1 MINLEEGRKIL
12 RKMSIKSKFL
22 IKNFSYTISSN
33 LISLIISTLVVI
45 VVPKLVGVEEYGY
58 WQLYLF
64 YSAYVGFLH
73 FGWSDGIYLRY
84 GGEEYS
90 NIDKRIFSSQFYMM
104 ALFQFFVAA
113 IIFGLAVL
121 FIKDTD
127 RVFILN
133 MVALNALI
141 INVLSILLLTL
152 QATNRIKDY
161 AQINIISR
169 VSYVLLIIFFL
180 FLGIREFRVMIVA
193 DLIGKTLSLIYAIYA
208 CKDIVFNKINTLSF
222 NFSET
227 TENIRVGMKLM
238 FANIASMLIIGV
250 VRFGIEYSW
259 DVSTFGKISLTLSVS
274 NLLMLFINAT
284 GIVIFPVLR
293 KLHIEALPKLYIVIR
308 DILMVIL
315 FSVLVLYFPM
325 NALLTRWLPNYADSL
340 AFMALLF
347 PISLYEGKMGLLINT
362 YLQTLR
368 KEKFI
373 MKINIVVLLLSV
385 FSTIFTT
392 IIFRNLN
399 AAILSILFAI
409 SIRSILAEVYLSKF
423 LKVNVKKDIL
433 YETTLTV
440 LFVIIGW
447 YINSISGFVL
457 YALAVS
463 FYVYLKRKG
472 LVHSFSMMK
481 TYMRI

>member
-1 MINLEEGRKIL
+1 MENKGIQ
-12 RKMSIKSKFL
+12 F

-64 YSAYVGFLH
+64 YSSYVGFLH

-90 NIDKRIFSSQFYMM
+90 DLDKKAFSSQFYMM
-104 ALFQFFVAA
+104 MLFQFFIAV
-113 IIFGLAVL
+113 IIVIVSLVFCN
-121 FIKDTD
+121 DNN
-127 RVFILN
+127 RVFILT
-133 MVALNALI
+133 MVAINAVI
-141 INVLSILLLTL
+141 VNVLSVLLLTL

-169 VSYVLLIIFFL
+169 VTYILLIIIFL
-180 FLGIREFRVMIVA
+180 FIGIREYRLMIVA
-193 DLIGKTLSLIYAIYA
+193 DLTGKALSLLYAIYA
-208 CKDIVFNKINTLSF
+208 CKDIVIKKLNTL
-222 NFSET
+222 NFSFAET
-227 TENIRVGMKLM
+227 TENIRVGIKLM

-293 KLHIEALPKLYIVIR
+293 KLSIEALPELYLIIR
-308 DILMVIL
+308 DILMAIL
-315 FSVLVLYFPM
+315 FGVLVLYFPM
-325 NALLTRWLPNYADSL
+325 NALLSTWLPNYTESL
-340 AFMALLF
+340 VFMALLF

-362 YLQTLR
+362 YLKTLR

-373 MKINIVVLLLSV
+373 MKVNLIVLLLSV
-385 FSTIFTT
+385 LSTILTT
-392 IIFRNLN
+392 VIFRNLN
-399 AAILSILFAI
+399 AAVLSILLAI
-409 SIRSILAEVYLSKF
+409 AIRSILAEIYLSKA
-423 LKVNVKKDIL
+423 LKINVIKDII
-433 YETTLTV
+433 YETTLAI
-440 LFVIIGW
+440 LFIVIGW
-447 YINSISGFVL
+447 YINSIIGFVL
-457 YALAVS
+457 YLLTVS
-463 FYVYLKRKG
+463 FYFFLKRKG
-472 LVHSFSMMK
+472 LKISFNKMK
-481 TYMRI
+481 KYM

>member
-1 MINLEEGRKIL
+1 MIQ
-12 RKMSIKSKFL
+12 F

-64 YSAYVGFLH
+64 YSSYVGFLH
-73 FGWSDGIYLRY
+73 LGWSDGIYLRY

-90 NIDKRIFSSQFYMM
+90 ELDKKIFSSQFYMM
-104 ALFQFFVAA
+104 MLFQFFIAV
-113 IIFGLAVL
+113 IIVLISVL
-121 FIKDTD
+121 FVNDND
-127 RVFILN
+127 RVFIFK

-141 INVLSILLLTL
+141 INVLSVLLLTL

-169 VSYVLLIIFFL
+169 VSYVFLIIMFL
-180 FLGIREFRVMIVA
+180 FFGVREYRVMIVA
-193 DLIGKTLSLIYAIYA
+193 DLIGKALSLIYAIYA
-208 CKDIVFNKINTLSF
+208 CKDIVLNKINTLTF
-222 NFSET
+222 NFIET

-293 KLHIEALPKLYIVIR
+293 KLRIEALPKLYIVIR

-315 FSVLVLYFPM
+315 FFILVLYFPM

-362 YLQTLR
+362 YLKTLR

-373 MKINIVVLLLSV
+373 MRINIIVLLLSIV
-385 FSTIFTT
+385 STIFTT
-392 IIFRNLN
+392 LLFKNLN
-399 AAILSILFAI
+399 AAVLSILIAI
-409 SIRSILAEVYLSKF
+409 SIRSILAEIYLSKF
-423 LKVNVKKDIL
+423 LKVNVIKDIL

-440 LFVIIGW
+440 LFVVIGW
-447 YINSISGFVL
+447 YINSTSGFVL
-457 YALAVS
+457 YTLAIS
-463 FYVYLKRKG
+463 IYVFSKRKD
-472 LVHSFSMMK
+472 LKNSVSMMK
-481 TYMRI
+481 TYMKI

>member
-1 MINLEEGRKIL
+1 MNLENKAIQ
-12 RKMSIKSKFL
+12 F
-22 IKNFSYTISSN
+22 IKNFFYTISSN

-64 YSAYVGFLH
+64 YSSYVGFLH

-90 NIDKRIFSSQFYMM
+90 DLDKKTFSSQFYMM
-104 ALFQFFVAA
+104 MIFQFFIAVIIVIVA
-113 IIFGLAVL
+113 IL
-121 FIKDTD
+121 FVNNND
-127 RVFILN
+127 RVFIFI

-141 INVLSILLLTL
+141 VNVLSVLLLTL
-152 QATNRIKDY
+152 QATNRIKNY

-169 VSYVLLIIFFL
+169 VSYIILILMFL
-180 FLGIREFRVMIVA
+180 FIGVREYRVMIVA
-193 DLIGKTLSLIYAIYA
+193 DLMGKTLSLIYAIYA
-208 CKDIVFNKINTLSF
+208 CKDIVINKLNTLNLSF
-222 NFSET
+222 TET
-227 TENIRVGMKLM
+227 IENIRVGIKLM

-293 KLHIEALPKLYIVIR
+293 KLSVEALPQLYLVVR

-315 FSVLVLYFPM
+315 FGILVLYFPM

-362 YLQTLR
+362 YLKTLR
-368 KEKFI
+368 KERFI
-373 MKINIVVLLLSV
+373 MRVNMIVLLLSGI
-385 FSTIFTT
+385 STIFTT
-392 IIFRNLN
+392 VIFRNLN
-399 AAILSILFAI
+399 AAVLSILIAI
-409 SIRSILAEVYLSKF
+409 SIRSILAEKYLAEV
-423 LKVNVKKDIL
+423 LKINVIKDII

-440 LFVIIGW
+440 LFVLIGW
-447 YINSISGFVL
+447 NINSIAGFAL
-457 YALAVS
+457 YLFAVIS
-463 FYVYLKRKG
+463 YVFLKRKG
-472 LVHSFSMMK
+472 LKDSFNKMK
-481 TYMRI
+481 MYMES

>member
-1 MINLEEGRKIL
+1 MENKAIQ
-12 RKMSIKSKFL
+12 F

-64 YSAYVGFLH
+64 YSSYVGFLH

-90 NIDKRIFSSQFYMM
+90 DLDKKIFSSQFYMM
-104 ALFQFFVAA
+104 MLFQFLVAV
-113 IIFGLAVL
+113 IIVIIAVL
-121 FIKDTD
+121 FVSDID
-127 RVFILN
+127 RAFILN

-141 INVLSILLLTL
+141 INVLSVLLLTL
-152 QATNRIKDY
+152 QATNRIKEY
-161 AQINIISR
+161 AKINIISR
-169 VSYVLLIIFFL
+169 VSYVFLIVIFLVF
-180 FLGIREFRVMIVA
+180 GVREYKVMIIA
-193 DLIGKTLSLIYAIYA
+193 DLIGKALSLIYAIYA
-208 CKDIVFNKINTLSF
+208 CNDIVLNKVNTLSF
-222 NFSET
+222 NFIET
-227 TENIRVGMKLM
+227 TENIRVGIKLM

-293 KLHIEALPKLYIVIR
+293 KLRIEALPKLYLVIR
-308 DILMVIL
+308 DILMLML
-315 FSVLVLYFPM
+315 FCVLVLYFPM
-325 NALLTRWLPNYADSL
+325 NAFLTRWLPNYADSL

-362 YLQTLR
+362 YLKTLR
-368 KEKFI
+368 EERFI
-373 MKINIVVLLLSV
+373 MKINIIVLFLSIV
-385 FSTIFTT
+385 STIFTT
-392 IIFRNLN
+392 LIFRNLN
-399 AAILSILFAI
+399 AAVLSILIAI
-409 SIRSILAEVYLSKF
+409 SIRSIFAEVYLSKI
-423 LKVNVKKDIL
+423 LKVNVIRDII

-440 LFVIIGW
+440 LFVVVGW
-447 YINSISGFVL
+447 YVNSISGFVL

-463 FYVYLKRKG
+463 VYVFLKRKG
-472 LVHSFSMMK
+472 LKHSFGKMK